1 MGVVHICDRVTPSL
15 VPVLQ
20 FFVPVQSTCL
30 GCLIT
35 TDITRI
41 SNAFVFGSI
50 VQFQIVWRC
59 ADIVALF
66 TRILLSRMFCHVVP
80 LQTRHLRGFVGAEVT
95 VIGLSSFY
103 NGWFNSLVLGH
114 LVSAQTAFLGGHI
127 RALVTSIFSIV
138 LLFLLC

>member
-1 MGVVHICDRVTPSL
+1 MGVVHICYGVTPSL

-20 FFVPVQSTCL
+20 FFVPVQSTRL

-50 VQFQIVWRC
+50 VQFQVVWRC
-59 ADIVALF
+59 AHIVALF
-66 TRILLSRMFCHVVP
+66 TRILLARMFCHVVP

-95 VIGLSSFY
+95 VIGFSSFY
-103 NGWFNSLVLGH
+103 NRWFDSLVLGH
-114 LVSAQTAFLGGHI
+114 LVSA
-127 RALVTSIFSIV
+127 
-138 LLFLLC
+138 

>member
-1 MGVVHICDRVTPSL
+1 MGVVHICDRVTSSL

-20 FFVPVQSTCL
+20 FFVPVQPARL

-95 VIGLSSFY
+95 VIGFSSFY

-114 LVSAQTAFLGGHI
+114 LVSA
-127 RALVTSIFSIV
+127 
-138 LLFLLC
+138 